1 MNFVRLGPEASSGG
15 GELGNPGSA
24 EPIPVKGPSFTQLK
38 ALASLT
44 PRERLRLELS
54 DRWGAMADNL
64 DEALAEGNGEK
75 AVRLYW
81 DLVDQAYGKTAQ
93 RLALKA
99 GPLGDLSEVPTE
111 ELERRLA
118 ELRGSLELP
127 ETAG

>member
-1 MNFVRLGPEASSGG
+1 
-15 GELGNPGSA
+15 
-24 EPIPVKGPSFTQLK
+24 
-38 ALASLT
+38 
-44 PRERLRLELS
+44 
-54 DRWGAMADNL
+54 MADNL
-64 DEALAEGNGEK
+64 DEDLAEGNGEK
-75 AVRLYW
+75 AVSLYW